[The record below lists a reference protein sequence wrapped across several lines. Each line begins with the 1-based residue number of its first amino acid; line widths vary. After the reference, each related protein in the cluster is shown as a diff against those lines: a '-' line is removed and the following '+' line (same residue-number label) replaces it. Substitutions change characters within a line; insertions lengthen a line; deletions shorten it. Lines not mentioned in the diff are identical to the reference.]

1 MSSEKPP
8 LDIHLAARTAEAMAL
23 PLMVCRSRK
32 CRRGQRCRWYF
43 KATNE
48 PCCLRNLDP
57 GQRAIFDRIYEDARF
72 AREFLGWEGP
82 FFKAVSGPQRMRDDL
97 AIAIARN
104 VSNRWIPKRWDATRR
119 AREKRIAAADRSFEA
134 QGRGDAG

>member
-1 MSSEKPP
+1 MSSEKRPI
-8 LDIHLAARTAEAMAL
+8 DTYLAARTAEAMAL
-23 PLMVCRSRK
+23 PLMVCRNRD

-43 KATNE
+43 KANNE

-57 GQRAIFDRIYEDARF
+57 GQRQIFDYLYEDARF

-82 FFKAVSGPQRMRDDL
+82 FFEDLSGPQRLRDDL

-104 VSNRWIPKRWDATRR
+104 VSNRYLAKRWDATRR
-119 AREKRIAAADRSFEA
+119 ARAKRMAAADR
-134 QGRGDAG
+134 QAGMED

>member
-1 MSSEKPP
+1 MSYEKPP
-8 LDIHLAARTAEAMAL
+8 IDTRLAARTAEAMAL
-23 PLMVCRSRK
+23 PLMVCRNRN
-32 CRRGQRCRWYF
+32 CRRGQRCRWFF

-57 GQRAIFDRIYEDARF
+57 GQRAIFDRLYEDARF

-82 FFKAVSGPQRMRDDL
+82 FFEDQSGPQRLRDDL

-104 VSNRWIPKRWDATRR
+104 VANRYLAKRWDATRR
-119 AREKRIAAADRSFEA
+119 AREKRMAVADRLA
-134 QGRGDAG
+134 GAGD